1 VTAETF
7 AQWKKERKEREA
19 KDKKESLKKK
29 QEEYKK
35 MRAGMKSGMT
45 FSGKELFDFN
55 PDWAKGGDDED
66 GAMDVYGRDESENQQ
81 NGETDDALVSGVE
94 KIKVWDDKPDVEV
107 ALDVFENED
116 LEGLDDDEEEDE
128 E

>member
-1 VTAETF
+1 M
-7 AQWKKERKEREA
+7 
-19 KDKKESLKKK
+19 KKK

-66 GAMDVYGRDESENQQ
+66 GAMDVYGREEPDNAQE
-81 NGETDDALVSGVE
+81 NGEESSAEALLAAGVE

-107 ALDVFENED
+107 SLDVFENEEF
-116 LEGLDDDEEEDE
+116 EGLDDDEDDE